1 MSVNTVNKLP
11 SADAPRFN
19 RDIRVLVTHQV
30 FTVDGTDHAFTNS
43 WVNYDTA
50 THNGAGAR
58 KHGGRVYL
66 EGAIK
71 GGTSGM
77 PTFTLPSAFRPAKA
91 VELVAND
98 NGAPGYVVVGTDGT
112 VIVTATDTTKFSLEG
127 LSFRTGG

>member
-19 RDIRVLVTHQV
+19 RDVRALVTHQV

-71 GGTSGM
+71 DGASGM
-77 PTFTLPSAFRPAKA
+77 SAFTLPAAFRPALS
-91 VELVAND
+91 VELAANA
-98 NGAPGYVVVGTDGT
+98 NATAGYVVVGSDGT
-112 VIVTATDTTKFSLEG
+112 VTVTGSTIKFSLEG
-127 LSFRTGG
+127 LSFRAA